1 MSNSNAE
8 ELFQKVIDAISL
20 YHQQRCSEV
29 CRTITQTLML
39 ACQYGLRLSKH
50 NFGNLSSQIDTLA
63 KTCNISSAHTIAIQ
77 RARHHSIS
85 PLHFSD

>member
-29 CRTITQTLML
+29 SGQSL
-39 ACQYGLRLSKH
+39 K
-50 NFGNLSSQIDTLA
+50 
-63 KTCNISSAHTIAIQ
+63 
-77 RARHHSIS
+77 
-85 PLHFSD
+85 P